1 MSTPKKVLLGIVF
14 VLAAVGIF
22 AIVGGGLN
30 FISNTGITGGV
41 GVYDSGFSGKTGT
54 SLSGVYPA
62 PSSGRDGGMDESI
75 YAEQKNGSET
85 TTSGVL
91 TERKVVRSGYLNMLV
106 ENSDESAQKVHG
118 IAKEMGGFVEESRV
132 YVSQYDESVKNGT
145 VTIRVPAAK
154 FDETLAEI
162 KKLGIKVES
171 ENVNAQDVTE
181 HYVDLEAQLKN
192 YRLEEQQ
199 YQEILK
205 RAQKVEE
212 MLKVHSQLAR
222 VRGDIERIEG
232 QLKYLSSQV
241 DMSSITVN
249 LTGEADTTVLG
260 IRWRP
265 LYEM

>member
-1 MSTPKKVLLGIVF
+1 
-14 VLAAVGIF
+14 
-22 AIVGGGLN
+22 
-30 FISNTGITGGV
+30 
-41 GVYDSGFSGKTGT
+41 
-54 SLSGVYPA
+54 
-62 PSSGRDGGMDESI
+62 
-75 YAEQKNGSET
+75 
-85 TTSGVL
+85 
-91 TERKVVRSGYLNMLV
+91 
-106 ENSDESAQKVHG
+106 
-118 IAKEMGGFVEESRV
+118 
-132 YVSQYDESVKNGT
+132 
-145 VTIRVPAAK
+145 K

-205 RAQKVEE
+205 KAQKVEE
-212 MLKVHSQLAR
+212 MLNVHSQLAR

-265 LYEM
+265 LYEMKLALRSMLESLTSFIDMIIGLVIYLPIIILWLALLIFVFWLGRKLWSWFRNRFFPVQ